1 MSLTMHESMLET
13 YISSEPVSLSSSNC
27 WKNSNKNHNINGSK
41 KSQGLHS
48 WWSIGVFSLGDNMK
62 CQTYCQI
69 ATEFHWGRNILL
81 LLEIQCSMFDIKIC
95 IAKIWQLYYYSIKYW
110 IIIKLTISDV
120 SNNKS
125 VLETCIS
132 SEPETL
138 SSSKCWKNNNKN
150 ENIKSKD
157 QGQ

>member
-1 MSLTMHESMLET
+1 MLET
-13 YISSEPVSLSSSNC
+13 YISSEPASLSSSDC

-48 WWSIGVFSLGDNMK
+48 WWSIGVFSLGDNIK

-69 ATEFHWGRNILL
+69 ATKFHWGRNILL
-81 LLEIQCSMFDIKIC
+81 LLAIQYSMFDIKIC
-95 IAKIWQLYYYSIKYW
+95 MPLPKFDNFTITALNVEV
-110 IIIKLTISDV
+110 IIKLTISDV

-125 VLETCIS
+125 VLETCNS
-132 SEPETL
+132 SEPESL

-150 ENIKSKD
+150 
-157 QGQ
+157 